1 MKVRL
6 TALAEKDIEA
16 HVQRVQDYDEA
27 AARRVRSAIA
37 RAAAGLAV
45 FPLLGRAGRVP
56 NTRERPLS
64 RYPYML
70 VYRIYGE
77 QIFVLRVIHQH
88 QQWPPED

>member
-6 TALAEKDIEA
+6 TAIAEQDIEA
-16 HVQRVQDYDEA
+16 HVQRVQDDDDA
-27 AARRVRSAIA
+27 AAGRLRSAIA
-37 RAAAGLAV
+37 RAAAGLGV

-64 RYPYML
+64 RYPYTL